1 VNIRARSASA
11 RALMIAILLAG
22 TASQA
27 TAQTPAKPG
36 AKANTA
42 LTDAQ
47 FDGLFAKAEK
57 SQAMLRVLVQAMPKG
72 GDLHNHGGGNIYAED
87 FITWGAEKGACYN
100 TVTQAVV
107 AGPCTAPLVPLNTL
121 ADTNSDL
128 YSDVVDA
135 LSTRRF
141 DQHVGDPT
149 ISGHRR
155 FFRSFSRTGP
165 GGRGDPGRST
175 ATALEHASE
184 DNSVYLELMQGPN
197 AGRNVTQASVA
208 EPWNEAD
215 MEGRLSRLQ
224 PLVQQALP
232 MAKQDTDAS
241 EAGARKYM
249 ACDTPAPKRG
259 CEVTVRYLM
268 SMSRENKPEYV
279 FGQMAF
285 AFALVGSDPRYVG
298 VNIVQPEDGAVS
310 TRDYHLHMRM
320 FKFFHAKYPNVQM
333 TLHAGELA
341 LGLVEPRDLKF
352 HIREAVEAGAK
363 RIGHGVDI
371 AYEDNAAELLQRMA
385 RDKIDVE
392 INLTSNDVILG
403 VKGAQHPL
411 ALYMAAGVPVTLS
424 TDDAGVSRIDL
435 SNEYV
440 RAVTEQGLSYTQ
452 LRKITR
458 DSLTYSFLAGPS
470 LWDASGMKLSGPC
483 LAVVE
488 KPTGACAA
496 FLKTSDKAREQWRL
510 ELKLKAYEAG
520 LPKVFAAIQPDK
532 FPAGIKH

>member
-1 VNIRARSASA
+1 VNIRTRSATS
-11 RALMIAILLAG
+11 RALMVAILLAG
-22 TASQA
+22 TAAQA
-27 TAQTPAKPG
+27 TAQTPAKPV
-36 AKANTA
+36 AKAHTA
-42 LTDAQ
+42 STDAQ
-47 FDGLFAKAEK
+47 LDALFAKAGP
-57 SQAMLRVLVQAMPKG
+57 SQAMLRMLVQAMPKG

-100 TVTQAVV
+100 PATQSIV
-107 AGPCTAPLVPLNTL
+107 AGPCAPPLTALNTL

-128 YSDVVDA
+128 YSDIVDA

-155 FFRSFSRTGP
+155 FFRSFSRSGP
-165 GGRGDPGRST
+165 GGRGEPGQT
-175 ATALEHASE
+175 LATALQHASE

-224 PLVQQALP
+224 PLVKDALP
-232 MAKQDTDAS
+232 LAKQDTDNS
-241 EAGARKYM
+241 EAAARKYM
-249 ACDTPAPKRG
+249 ACDTPTPKPG
-259 CEVTVRYLM
+259 CEVTVRYLL

-285 AFALVGSDPRYVG
+285 AFALVGADPRYVG

-333 TLHAGELA
+333 TLHAGELT

-371 AYEDNAAELLQRMA
+371 AYEDNSAELLQRMA
-385 RDKIDVE
+385 RDKVCVE

-411 ALYMAAGVPVTLS
+411 ALYMAAGVPVAIS
-424 TDDAGVSRIDL
+424 TDDAGVSRSDL

-440 RAVTEQGLSYTQ
+440 RAITEQGLSYTQ

-458 DSLTYSFLAGPS
+458 DSLTYSFLQGKS
-470 LWDASGMKLSGPC
+470 LWDASGTKLAGPC

-496 FLKTSDKAREQWRL
+496 FLKSSDKAREQWRL
-510 ELKLKAYEAG
+510 ELKLKTFEAD
-520 LPKVFAAIQPDK
+520 LPKTFAAIQPAR
-532 FPAGIKH
+532 FPAGLKD